1 MGLKRFSF
9 FILLCCLT
17 VSETDAQSVI
27 GKWKTY
33 DIFDATKEE
42 SIVEVYISEN
52 QLFVKID
59 EIIPAEH
66 KNDLCVRCT
75 GKEKNQPILGLHILE
90 GARFEDGFW
99 KGAQILNAKN
109 GKRYGCHISLESKD
123 LLKVR
128 GFVGYPI
135 FGKTLYWTRVKSHQ
149 FR

>member
-9 FILLCCLT
+9 FVLLSCLT
-17 VSETDAQSVI
+17 FCHSEAQSVV

-42 SIVEVYISEN
+42 SIVEVSISNN
-52 QLFVKID
+52 QLFVRID

-66 KNDLCVRCT
+66 KNDLCVKCK
-75 GKEKNQPILGLHILE
+75 GKEKNRPILGLGILE
-90 GARFEDGFW
+90 GARFEDGVW

-109 GKRYGCHISLESKD
+109 GKYYGCHISLESKD